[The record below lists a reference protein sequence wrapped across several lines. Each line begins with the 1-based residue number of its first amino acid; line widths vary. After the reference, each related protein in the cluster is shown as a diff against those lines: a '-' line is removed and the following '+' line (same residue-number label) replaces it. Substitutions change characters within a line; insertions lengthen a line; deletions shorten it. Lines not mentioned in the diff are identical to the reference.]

1 MEAVL
6 NWLWQGCVVAMACAA
21 MLRVLERA
29 RANVRYVVC
38 WAALLLV
45 GGLPWLPSLATFF
58 STGLSTAPAAEAVF
72 STQDAV
78 MVSLPDAWW
87 TSALVMLTAWI
98 AWAGV
103 STIRF
108 ASAMAAI
115 RRARARA
122 GAFPSQVESVLP
134 HWNRVRLQGRRAA
147 LVVSDSVTTAAA
159 LGCGTPMIAVAP
171 SLVKTLDA
179 TELDRVLIH
188 EWAHVQR
195 RDDLV
200 HILQILVRVVAGWHP
215 AVWWIDRRLH
225 VEREMACDEMT
236 VAITGSPK
244 SYAACLLKLASLR
257 GSGRP
262 MLAAPAVFKAPGLRA
277 RVTKIVSPHRWIAPV
292 WSRSLAA
299 AIVVALGLMSAGVGR
314 LTLVEASTL
323 ALPFES
329 LAKPILH
336 PRMDLTVPPVA
347 APTTSEPAE
356 MRRSRRQSAPSAQP
370 SQEPAAPTPSPSPQ
384 SHPPAP
390 SPQAPATVNAV
401 DTTLPVTHGSD
412 ELPGVPQTAVVSRP
426 PEAAANTEAADPSR
440 APWNVASDAGKAVG
454 RKSKD
459 AGVATA
465 GFFNRFARR
474 VAGSF

>member
-1 MEAVL
+1 
-6 NWLWQGCVVAMACAA
+6 
-21 MLRVLERA
+21 
-29 RANVRYVVC
+29 
-38 WAALLLV
+38 
-45 GGLPWLPSLATFF
+45 
-58 STGLSTAPAAEAVF
+58 
-72 STQDAV
+72 
-78 MVSLPDAWW
+78 
-87 TSALVMLTAWI
+87 MLTAWI

-108 ASAMAAI
+108 AAAMAAL
-115 RRARARA
+115 RRARVRAR
-122 GAFPSQVESVLP
+122 AFPSQVESGLP
-134 HWNRVRLQGRRAA
+134 HWNRVRLQGRRAT
-147 LVVSDSVTTAAA
+147 LVASDSVTTAAA

-179 TELDRVLIH
+179 AELDRVLIH
-188 EWAHVQR
+188 EWVHIQR

-200 HILQILVRVVAGWHP
+200 HILQILVGLVAGWHP

-244 SYAACLLKLASLR
+244 SYAACLLKLSGLR
-257 GSGRP
+257 GSGRT
-262 MLAAPAVFKAPGLRA
+262 MLAAPAVFKASGLRA

-292 WSRSLAA
+292 WSRSLAS
-299 AIVVALGLMSAGVGR
+299 AIVVALCVTSAGVGR

-323 ALPFES
+323 ALPFEA
-329 LAKPILH
+329 LAQPMVH

-347 APTTSEPAE
+347 APTTSESAE
-356 MRRSRRQSAPSAQP
+356 IRRPGRQSAAAAQP
-370 SQEPAAPTPSPSPQ
+370 SQEPTAPTPSPSPQ
-384 SHPPAP
+384 SQPQAPA
-390 SPQAPATVNAV
+390 PQAPATVNTV

-412 ELPGVPQTAVVSRP
+412 ELPGVPQTAVVSGP
-426 PEAAANTEAADPSR
+426 PEPPASTEAADPGR
-440 APWNVASDAGKAVG
+440 APWTVAADAGKAVG

-465 GFFNRFARR
+465 GLFSRFARR

>member
-1 MEAVL
+1 MDAVL

-45 GGLPWLPSLATFF
+45 GSLPWLPSLATFF
-58 STGLSTAPAAEAVF
+58 ATGFPTGADAVF
-72 STQDAV
+72 STQENV

-108 ASAMAAI
+108 ASAMAAL
-115 RRARARA
+115 RRARART
-122 GAFPSQVESVLP
+122 GTFPSQVEAVLP
-134 HWNRVRLQGRRAA
+134 HWNRVRLQGRRAT

-179 TELDRVLIH
+179 AELDRVLIH

-200 HILQILVRVVAGWHP
+200 HILQILVRLAAGWHP

-225 VEREMACDEMT
+225 IEREMACDEMT

-244 SYAACLLKLASLR
+244 SYAASLLKLAGLR
-257 GSGRP
+257 GSGRT

-277 RVTKIVSPHRWIAPV
+277 RVTKIVSPHRWITPV
-292 WSRSLAA
+292 WSRSLAS
-299 AIVVALGLMSAGVGR
+299 AIVVALCIMSAGVGR

-336 PRMDLTVPPVA
+336 PRLDLTVPPVA

-356 MRRSRRQSAPSAQP
+356 MRRRQSAASAQP
-370 SQEPAAPTPSPSPQ
+370 SQEPVSPTPSPSPQ

-426 PEAAANTEAADPSR
+426 PEPAANTEAADPGQ
-440 APWNVASDAGKAVG
+440 APWNVAGDAGKAVG

-465 GFFNRFARR
+465 GFFSRFARR